1 MPTHSPWNALLCC
14 NLSARVDKSNPLTFK
29 EKWFCSCVYFVLAFS
44 VSCILHQRNVTSLNV
59 STCFVHIIAMK
70 IHSLDRP
77 PPPPALR
84 MWEQNMG
91 RNSAHTQVRYRKIN
105 NFPHIFV
112 FLLKNFNVCGSV
124 WVDFYPFSE
133 QRTIF
138 RALLE
143 LLRGLNLECAE
154 TCRRITNAWD
164 VYILAHVK

>member
-77 PPPPALR
+77 PPP
-84 MWEQNMG
+84 
-91 RNSAHTQVRYRKIN
+91 
-105 NFPHIFV
+105 
-112 FLLKNFNVCGSV
+112 LLFVCGNKIWDEIRLIHKYV
-124 WVDFYPFSE
+124 TGKL
-133 QRTIF
+133 TIF
-138 RALLE
+138 HTFL
-143 LLRGLNLECAE
+143 CFY
-154 TCRRITNAWD
+154 WK
-164 VYILAHVK
+164 ILMCVEVCGWIFTHFPSNGPFLGRYLSSWEGST